1 MRLFERKSRK
11 ATSLHWSAGRKSACL
26 YMATVVVCV
35 AAACLMASCSAN
47 PDVPRKK
54 HHRSWLTPV
63 SSGNPYEVMVVCED
77 SLWQGYA
84 GRAIRE
90 VLEKDVPM
98 LPQPE
103 PMFHV
108 SHVVPANYNRIT
120 NIFRNIIHIEVN
132 SQTTMPQIKYE
143 RNVFSDP
150 QLIINVKGPDGNSIS
165 TYITE
170 QTRQLIQNLSAEE
183 INRNAALLE
192 EKYNIEFYRQ
202 CKKMF
207 GCELFI
213 PNDLLKMKVGDNF
226 IWASNDGIS
235 TSQSICIYSYPYVS
249 EKVFTRHA
257 YIALRDTFMRRN
269 IPGAEPGQYMTTN
282 HDYVQVKAVNV
293 RGRYVFEAR
302 GLWRME
308 NDMMGGP
315 FVSHSTVD
323 TVNNQVIVVEGFVY
337 APDKMKRTMIRRLEA
352 ALYTLR
358 LPQAQ
363 AVKDEKANS
372 DKANKEENK

>member
-1 MRLFERKSRK
+1 MRPITHYNWKLSPLR
-11 ATSLHWSAGRKSACL
+11 ALHMTLTAVCL
-26 YMATVVVCV
+26 AAVCLV
-35 AAACLMASCSAN
+35 CSCTTN

-54 HHRSWLTPV
+54 HHRSLLTPV

-84 GRAIRE
+84 GMAMRA
-90 VLEKDVPM
+90 VLEKEVPM

-108 SHVVPANYNRIT
+108 SHITPARYNRIT
-120 NIFRNIIHIEVN
+120 NIFRNIIKIEVDR
-132 SQTTMPQIKYE
+132 QTTMPKMRYE

-150 QLIINVKGPDGNSIS
+150 QIIITVKGPDGNSIS

-170 QTRQLIQNLSAEE
+170 QTKQFIQNLSAEE
-183 INRNAALLE
+183 INRNAARLE
-192 EKYNIEFYRQ
+192 EDYNIKFYRQ

-213 PNDLLKMKVGDNF
+213 PNDLLKMKVGDDF
-226 IWASNDGIS
+226 IWASNDGLATI
-235 TSQSICIYSYPYVS
+235 QNICVYSYPYVS

-269 IPGAEPGQYMTTN
+269 IPGSEPGQYMATN
-282 HDYVQVKAVNV
+282 HDYVQVKPMSV

-302 GLWRME
+302 GLWHME

-323 TVNNQVIVVEGFVY
+323 TVNNRVIVVEGFVY
-337 APDKMKRTMIRRLEA
+337 APEKMKRTMIRRLEA

-358 LPQAQ
+358 LPQAT
-363 AVKDEKANS
+363 AVRPAEGNEQKENQ
-372 DKANKEENK
+372 NK

>member
-1 MRLFERKSRK
+1 MRPITYYNWKLSPLR
-11 ATSLHWSAGRKSACL
+11 ALHMTL
-26 YMATVVVCV
+26 TVVCLAAVCLV
-35 AAACLMASCSAN
+35 CSCTTN

-54 HHRSWLTPV
+54 HHRSLLTPV

-84 GRAIRE
+84 GMAMRA
-90 VLEKDVPM
+90 VLEKEVPM

-108 SHVVPANYNRIT
+108 SHITPARYNRIT
-120 NIFRNIIHIEVN
+120 NIFRNIIKIEVDR
-132 SQTTMPQIKYE
+132 QTTMPKMRYE

-150 QLIINVKGPDGNSIS
+150 QIIITVKGPDGNSIS

-170 QTRQLIQNLSAEE
+170 QTKQFIQNLSAEE
-183 INRNAALLE
+183 INRNAARLE
-192 EKYNIEFYRQ
+192 EDYNIKFYRQ

-213 PNDLLKMKVGDNF
+213 PNDLLKMKVGDDF
-226 IWASNDGIS
+226 IWASNDGLATI
-235 TSQSICIYSYPYVS
+235 QNICVYSYPYVS

-269 IPGAEPGQYMTTN
+269 IPGSEQGQYMATN
-282 HDYVQVKAVNV
+282 HDYVQVKPMSV

-302 GLWRME
+302 GLWHME

-323 TVNNQVIVVEGFVY
+323 TVNNRVIVVEGFVY
-337 APDKMKRTMIRRLEA
+337 APEKMKRTMIRRLEA

-358 LPQAQ
+358 LPQAT
-363 AVKDEKANS
+363 AVRPAEGNEQKENQ
-372 DKANKEENK
+372 NK

>member
-1 MRLFERKSRK
+1 MRPITYYNWKLSPLR
-11 ATSLHWSAGRKSACL
+11 ALHMTL
-26 YMATVVVCV
+26 TVVCLAAVCLV
-35 AAACLMASCSAN
+35 CSCTTN

-54 HHRSWLTPV
+54 HHRSLLTPV

-84 GRAIRE
+84 GMAMRA
-90 VLEKDVPM
+90 VLEKEVPM

-108 SHVVPANYNRIT
+108 SHITPARYNRIT
-120 NIFRNIIHIEVN
+120 NIFRNIIKIEVDR
-132 SQTTMPQIKYE
+132 QTTMPKMRYE

-150 QLIINVKGPDGNSIS
+150 QIIITVKGPDGNSIS

-170 QTRQLIQNLSAEE
+170 QTKQFIQNLSAEE
-183 INRNAALLE
+183 INRNAAGLE
-192 EKYNIEFYRQ
+192 EDYNIKFYRQ

-213 PNDLLKMKVGDNF
+213 PNDLLKMKVGDDF
-226 IWASNDGIS
+226 IWASNDGLATI
-235 TSQSICIYSYPYVS
+235 QNICVYSYPYVS
-249 EKVFTRHA
+249 EKVFTSHA

-269 IPGAEPGQYMTTN
+269 IPGAEPGQYMATN
-282 HDYVQVKAVNV
+282 HDYVQVKPMSV

-302 GLWRME
+302 GLWHME

-323 TVNNQVIVVEGFVY
+323 TVNNRVIVVEGFVY
-337 APDKMKRTMIRRLEA
+337 APEKMKRTMIRRLEA

-358 LPQAQ
+358 LPQTT
-363 AVKDEKANS
+363 AVRPAEGNEQKENQ
-372 DKANKEENK
+372 NK

>member
-1 MRLFERKSRK
+1 MRPITYYNWKLSPLR
-11 ATSLHWSAGRKSACL
+11 ALHMTL
-26 YMATVVVCV
+26 TVVCLAAVCLV
-35 AAACLMASCSAN
+35 CSCTTN

-54 HHRSWLTPV
+54 HHRSLLTPV

-84 GRAIRE
+84 GMAMRA
-90 VLEKDVPM
+90 VLEKEVPM

-108 SHVVPANYNRIT
+108 SHITPARYNRIT
-120 NIFRNIIHIEVN
+120 NIFRNIIKIEVDR
-132 SQTTMPQIKYE
+132 QTTMPKMRYE

-150 QLIINVKGPDGNSIS
+150 QIIITVKGPDGNSIS

-170 QTRQLIQNLSAEE
+170 QTKQFIQNLSAEE
-183 INRNAALLE
+183 INRNAARLE
-192 EKYNIEFYRQ
+192 EDYNIKFYRQ

-213 PNDLLKMKVGDNF
+213 PNDLLKMKVGDDF
-226 IWASNDGIS
+226 IWASNDGLATI
-235 TSQSICIYSYPYVS
+235 QNICVYSYPYVS

-269 IPGAEPGQYMTTN
+269 IPGSEPGQYMATN
-282 HDYVQVKAVNV
+282 HDYVQVKPMSV

-302 GLWRME
+302 GLWHME

-323 TVNNQVIVVEGFVY
+323 TVNNRVIVVEGFVY
-337 APDKMKRTMIRRLEA
+337 APEKMKRTMIRRLEA

-358 LPQAQ
+358 LPQAT
-363 AVKDEKANS
+363 AVRPAEGNEQKENQ
-372 DKANKEENK
+372 NK